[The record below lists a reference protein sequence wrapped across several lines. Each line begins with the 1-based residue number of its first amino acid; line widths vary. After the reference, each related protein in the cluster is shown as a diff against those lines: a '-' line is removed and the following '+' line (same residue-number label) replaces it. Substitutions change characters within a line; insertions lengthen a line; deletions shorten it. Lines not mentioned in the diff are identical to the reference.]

1 MPSKVLL
8 KYGGT
13 YIHTSKNYLLRKT
26 YRIHQKCS
34 SKGGRDRE
42 KWLAKSGPP
51 PRKKR
56 TDAMPTKVILKY
68 GATYIHAVARE
79 KWLATYNIH
88 TTYTGALAIM
98 LSIRIH
104 QNPPEST
111 RIHQNPSEST
121 RIHQNPPES
130 HQNPPESGV

>member
-26 YRIHQKCS
+26 YHIHQKCS
-34 SKGGRDRE
+34 SKSGRDRE

-68 GATYIHAVARE
+68 GATYIHTHILEAT
-79 KWLATYNIH
+79 TYNIQH
-88 TTYTGALAIM
+88 TPVPRPQKRDREKEDRKNGTAKNGTATNANANAEM
-98 LSIRIH
+98 LIRLL
-104 QNPPEST
+104 
-111 RIHQNPSEST
+111 
-121 RIHQNPPES
+121 
-130 HQNPPESGV
+130 